1 MEVKA
6 KAKYIRIS
14 PRKARLVVDLVRG
27 LDLQAALDKL
37 AVTNKKAVRFVDKLL
52 KSALANAEHNLEL
65 KKDNLYIKE
74 LKVDEGPT
82 FYRWMPRAFGRAT
95 PLRKRTSM
103 ISVIL
108 DERVPT
114 EKKVTEKGSKKI
126 ETVKVDQKTTDQIK
140 QKVDVSKKDTDLK
153 DVDAEKK
160 DDQHDVKRKGGQR
173 DMQQQDRM
181 QKKEKGLF
189 KKMFRRKSGM

>member
-1 MEVKA
+1 MQVKA

-27 LDLQAALDKL
+27 LDLQEAFDKL
-37 AVTNKKAVRFVDKLL
+37 TVTNKKAVRFVDKLL

-114 EKKVTEKGSKKI
+114 EKKNTEKGAKKI
-126 ETVKVDQKTTDQIK
+126 ETVKVDQKTADQIK
-140 QKVDVSKKDTDLK
+140 QKVDVPKKDADSK
-153 DVDAEKK
+153 DVESEKK
-160 DDQHDVKRKGGQR
+160 DEQHDVKRKGGHR

>member
-1 MEVKA
+1 MQVKA